1 MNSSSGDL
9 ELPPERWSLYRQGN
23 PAVFAELAH
32 HYAPLVSRFLMR
44 VHASAADAED
54 LLQDALLKAF
64 EKRAEYDPA
73 RSFRTWLISIAINCG
88 RDRERV
94 RRGRLRILRT
104 EAPRIAARDA
114 GSPQGDEVRELIHD
128 LPAPLREVLILY
140 YYEGYSYEE
149 IAQLL
154 DIPLGTVKSR
164 MAASLDKI
172 RPMVMRTYHHAV

>member
-1 MNSSSGDL
+1 MKSPSGDL
-9 ELPPERWSLYRQGN
+9 KLTPERWSLYKQGN
-23 PAVFAELAH
+23 PSVFAELAD
-32 HYAPLVSRFLMR
+32 HYAPIVSRFLMR
-44 VHASAADAED
+44 LHPSAADAED
-54 LLQDALLKAF
+54 LLQEALLKAF
-64 EKRAEYDPA
+64 EKRAEYDPL

-94 RRGRLRILRT
+94 HRGRLRILRT

-114 GSPQGDEVRELIHD
+114 TPPPGEEVRELVHN
-128 LPAPLREVLILY
+128 LPAPLREVLILF

-172 RPMVMRTYHHAV
+172 RPVVMRTYHHAV